1 MDFFAHK
8 EVYPFVAPYRNIAC
22 TQADPC
28 QSCVYRAIISV
39 LPKKEEP
46 DMPRVTV
53 QDFLKKKTEGKKISV
68 LTAYDY
74 PFAQIADEAG
84 IDAVLVGDSLGVV
97 VQGIEN
103 TLPVTMH
110 EMIYHTR
117 MVSRAVKNAL
127 VIGDMPFMSYQVSV
141 EDAVRNAGRFLKEA
155 GAAAIKIE
163 GGAEI
168 ADKIR
173 AITGSDIPVMAH
185 IGLTPQSIHRMGG
198 YKVQGKTGSAAKK
211 LIEEA
216 CAVEEAGAFSVVLEG
231 IPMGLAKEITKALSI
246 PTIGIGAG
254 PYCDGQVLVLHDL
267 LGLFD
272 RFVPKFIKRYANLKE
287 DSLRAIR
294 EYKKE
299 VEEGLFPSED
309 QSFK

>member
-1 MDFFAHK
+1 M
-8 EVYPFVAPYRNIAC
+8 
-22 TQADPC
+22 
-28 QSCVYRAIISV
+28 
-39 LPKKEEP
+39 PKT
-46 DMPRVTV
+46 TV
-53 QDFLKKKTEGKKISV
+53 QDLLKKKTEGRKISM

-74 PFAQIADEAG
+74 PFAQIVDEAG

-97 VQGIEN
+97 VQGLEN
-103 TLPVTMH
+103 TLPVTMD
-110 EMIYHTR
+110 EMIYHTS

-127 VIGDMPFMSYQVSV
+127 VIGDMPFMSYQASIQ
-141 EDAVRNAGRFLKEA
+141 DAVRNAGRFLKEG

-163 GGAEI
+163 GGSEI
-168 ADKIR
+168 ADRIR
-173 AITGSDIPVMAH
+173 AMTRSDIPVMAH

-198 YKVQGKTGSAAKK
+198 YKVQGKSKSAAKK

-216 CAVEEAGAFSVVLEG
+216 HMVEDAGAFSVVLEG
-231 IPMGLAKEITKALSI
+231 IPLSLAGEITKTLSI

-254 PYCDGQVLVLHDL
+254 PHCDGQVLVLHDL

-272 RFVPKFIKRYANLKE
+272 RFVPKFIKRYTNLKE
-287 DSLRAIR
+287 EALKAMQ

-299 VEEGLFPSED
+299 VEEGTFPSDE